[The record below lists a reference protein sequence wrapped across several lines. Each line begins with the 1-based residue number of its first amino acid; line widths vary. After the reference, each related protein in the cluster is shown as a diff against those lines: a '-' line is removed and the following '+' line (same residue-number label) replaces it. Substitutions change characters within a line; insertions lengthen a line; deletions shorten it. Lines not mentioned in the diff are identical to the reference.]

1 MADFIFKE
9 VSGLSIEPNIVHYPH
24 TLNTG
29 SNGVSSIKYVSG
41 SISSSYW
48 DSLQVLFFTS
58 GSEKLTEYEFHTG
71 QGTGSYDMFDSPSS
85 NFSLYNIYNP
95 QHVSKFHGYPSGSIF
110 SISQHYV
117 GDSIKKTSFQLKDL
131 NNKDNSG
138 NNPIIKDDGYGNL
151 YSTNAYHSQ
160 STNHA
165 SHSDNYVGNI
175 FYDFGLAVIT
185 ETGSWSGSV
194 NYSDLGTNYEIQLE
208 STDKLH
214 THEYSVEVKPNEYN
228 YSTNRTL
235 RCFPSGSN
243 ADSGSPS
250 VFLSN
255 PYLCSDFT
263 GSDFQPYVTNV
274 ALYNQGDTQEPVMIA
289 SFAKPIRIS
298 DKVSL
303 VFKLRI
309 DI

>member
-1 MADFIFKE
+1 MSDFVFKE
-9 VSGLSIEPNIVHYPH
+9 VSDLSIEPSIVHYPH
-24 TLNTG
+24 TLSG
-29 SNGVSSIKYVSG
+29 SSNGVNSIRYVSG

-48 DSLQVLFFTS
+48 ESLQVLFYTS
-58 GSEKLTEYEFHTG
+58 GSERLTEYVFNSG
-71 QGTGSYDMFDSPSS
+71 QGSGSYDLFDSPNS

-95 QHVSKFHGYPSGSIF
+95 QYVTKFHGYPSGSIF
-110 SISQHYV
+110 SVSQHYV
-117 GDSIKKTSFQLKDL
+117 GDSIKRQSFQFKDL
-131 NNKDNSG
+131 NNTDNNG

-151 YSTNAYHSQ
+151 YSTNAHHSQ
-160 STNHA
+160 STNHS

-185 ETGSWSGSV
+185 ETGSWSGSI
-194 NYSDLGTNYEIQLE
+194 NYSDLGTNYELQLQ
-208 STDKLH
+208 STNRVH
-214 THEYSVEVKPNEYN
+214 THEYSVEVKANEYN

-235 RCFPSGSN
+235 RCFPSGST

-255 PYLCSDFT
+255 PYLCSEFT

-274 ALYNQGDTQEPVMIA
+274 ALYNDGDYIEPVMIA

-298 DKVSL
+298 DKVTL
-303 VFKLRI
+303 LFKLRI